1 MHSHFTDV
9 FKTFYVTTDRGSWD
23 EERERDADQL
33 IENGQID
40 VKSCSCNCK
49 YQLVLNSLF

>member
-9 FKTFYVTTDRGSWD
+9 FKTFYVTADRGSWD